1 MKITKLKHPVLDYQ
15 LVDKVNEIID
25 FLNKSFITE
34 DADTI
39 TVDSLQN
46 LVDITCDTL
55 TPRTNE
61 HTLNEIV
68 ADKIDPKYIFDDM
81 CLKTEVD
88 PWSDKK
94 CPHCGESYYTPGVSC
109 TTAVYYPPIYKDGVN
124 INPDRNKVTTTYN
137 CCACGKDWTEET

>member
-25 FLNKSFITE
+25 FLNNSFITE

-39 TVDSLQN
+39 TVGSLQN
-46 LVDITCDTL
+46 LVDITCDTQ

-61 HTLNEIV
+61 HTLNKII
-68 ADKIDPKYIFDDM
+68 ADKIDPKYIFDNM
-81 CLKTEVD
+81 CQKTEPN

-94 CPHCGESYYTPGVSC
+94 CPHCGESYYTPGASY
-109 TTAVYYPPIYKDGVN
+109 TTAVYSPPIYKDGVN
-124 INPDRNKVTTTYN
+124 INRNRNTSTTKYH
-137 CCACGKDWTEET
+137 CCACGKDWTETT

>member
-15 LVDKVNEIID
+15 LVEKVNEIID
-25 FLNKSFITE
+25 FLNNSFITE

-61 HTLNEIV
+61 HTLN
-68 ADKIDPKYIFDDM
+68 KIDPKYIFDDM
-81 CLKTEVD
+81 CMKTEAN

-94 CPHCGESYYTPGVSC
+94 CPHCGESYYTPGASY
-109 TTAVYYPPIYKDGVN
+109 TTAVYYPPIYKNGVN
-124 INPDRNKVTTTYN
+124 INPDRNRSTTTYH